1 MLLQTYLEVSLP
13 PATCNARRLRYN
25 AVHLGSTVRLGGS
38 GARRLQHGRAG
49 GPTPPAAAVDSP
61 DAVQQDRLRQQQQEQ
76 LPVNWAA
83 LDEELL
89 ACCGARARR
98 WCGIQDAGVQL
109 PAHTTVSPQWS
120 MPPACPACTNISTTS
135 CMNLKIARSWPH
147 VQPSWHQ
154 SQSITMP
161 GSGFSGHHCPPVIA
175 LTLTLAVSFAHDG
188 AHPPISRQ
196 TLPADDRPCRP
207 CTPSAASPP
216 GAWRSAATTCR
227 VRAAPPTYTAC
238 SASRCTARASMRP

>member
-1 MLLQTYLEVSLP
+1 MMLLQTYLEVSLP
-13 PATCNARRLRYN
+13 PATCNARRLGYS

-61 DAVQQDRLRQQQQEQ
+61 DAVQQDRLQQQQEQ

-109 PAHTTVSPQWS
+109 PAHTTVSPQQS
-120 MPPACPACTNISTTS
+120 MPPACMLAPTS
-135 CMNLKIARSWPH
+135 APPVQCMDLKIASSWPYM
-147 VQPSWHQ
+147 QPSWHQ
-154 SQSITMP
+154 GLSTVLLDN
-161 GSGFSGHHCPPVIA
+161 G
-175 LTLTLAVSFAHDG
+175 
-188 AHPPISRQ
+188 
-196 TLPADDRPCRP
+196 
-207 CTPSAASPP
+207 
-216 GAWRSAATTCR
+216 
-227 VRAAPPTYTAC
+227 
-238 SASRCTARASMRP
+238 